1 MQAVKTNVM
10 GTDNVLEAAI
20 QNSVKRVVCLSTDKA
35 VYPINAMGTE
45 HVNLNCTSSLK
56 IKLHLPL
63 LLATSGN
70 SHQTQRYNRHP
81 FPSLG

>member
-35 VYPINAMGTE
+35 VRNMSTCFAP
-45 HVNLNCTSSLK
+45 VL
-56 IKLHLPL
+56 
-63 LLATSGN
+63 
-70 SHQTQRYNRHP
+70 
-81 FPSLG
+81 